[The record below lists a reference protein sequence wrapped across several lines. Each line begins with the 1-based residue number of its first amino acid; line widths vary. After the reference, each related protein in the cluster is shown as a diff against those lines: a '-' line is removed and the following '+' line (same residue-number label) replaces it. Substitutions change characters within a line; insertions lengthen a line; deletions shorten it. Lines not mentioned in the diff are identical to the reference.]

1 MVVSRTGGLAPAL
14 RRMRRVLSTSEVVET
29 LAIPSGAV
37 EVLATGDAGYDE
49 DRALMEMRLDSQ
61 FRPVAAKSD
70 GRWPLPA
77 RLPQRDT
84 VTTKLDWAEALPA
97 ARDIF
102 RDWVKRVH
110 QSVSSTK
117 NLN

>member
-1 MVVSRTGGLAPAL
+1 
-14 RRMRRVLSTSEVVET
+14 MRRVLSISEVVET
-29 LAIPSGAV
+29 LATPSGAV

-49 DRALMEMRLDSQ
+49 DRAQMEMRLDSQ
-61 FRPVAAKSD
+61 FRPVVTKLD
-70 GRWPLPA
+70 GRRPLPA

-84 VTTKLDWAEALPA
+84 VKINLDWLEALPA

-102 RDWVKRVH
+102 QSWVKRVH
-110 QSVSSTK
+110 LSVRNAK

>member
-1 MVVSRTGGLAPAL
+1 
-14 RRMRRVLSTSEVVET
+14 MRRVLSISEVVET
-29 LAIPSGAV
+29 LATPSGAV

-49 DRALMEMRLDSQ
+49 DRAQMEMRLDCR
-61 FRPVAAKSD
+61 FRPVEPQKSE

-77 RLPQRDT
+77 HLPPRDM
-84 VTTKLDWAEALPA
+84 VSMKLDWQEALPA

-102 RDWVKRVH
+102 RGWSKKVH
-110 QSVSSTK
+110 QSVSGTK

>member
-1 MVVSRTGGLAPAL
+1 
-14 RRMRRVLSTSEVVET
+14 MRRVLSISEVVQT
-29 LAIPSGAV
+29 LATPSGSV

-49 DRALMEMRLDSQ
+49 DRAQMEMRLDSQ
-61 FRPVAAKSD
+61 FRPVEAKSD

-84 VTTKLDWAEALPA
+84 VKVSLEWQEALPA

-102 RDWVKRVH
+102 RDWAKRVH
-110 QSVSSTK
+110 QSVSGTK

>member
-1 MVVSRTGGLAPAL
+1 
-14 RRMRRVLSTSEVVET
+14 MRRVLSISEVVET
-29 LAIPSGAV
+29 LATPSGVV

-49 DRALMEMRLDSQ
+49 DKAQMEMRLDSR
-61 FRPVAAKSD
+61 FRPVAAESS

-77 RLPQRDT
+77 RLPQQDT
-84 VTTKLDWAEALPA
+84 VKMSLDWMEALPA

-102 RDWVKRVH
+102 RDWAKRVH
-110 QSVSSTK
+110 QSVSGTK